1 MSFSVT
7 FSNKIKEGTFDCI
20 DDYSL
25 TTDISKYKTY
35 SDLCSLCFSNS
46 LFTIDSIQSS
56 IDKIKLAISCL
67 LSQPQSFNR
76 LTNISNFVFLKIV
89 FSQLSDL
96 TKIISTSNKGF
107 LFISEKES
115 VSFSRQDTKDLTNK
129 TSSTLKEKDISEI
142 ATPTFNRIKPSSIDD
157 SSNLFQYKLIS
168 DVNKVSVNNN
178 IKEDSL
184 SDSIKNDVCIK
195 DLLSAV
201 QELKE
206 KKMITLEERAILK
219 EKIIEKDEEF
229 LSFLGA
235 ESVREKDKNELIRQM
250 RRYLKGFN

>member
-7 FSNKIKEGTFDCI
+7 FSDKIKEGTFDCI

-107 LFISEKES
+107 LFISEKER
-115 VSFSRQDTKDLTNK
+115 VSFSRQDTKEKTNK
-129 TSSTLKEKDISEI
+129 TSSTLKEKEISEI

-157 SSNLFQYKLIS
+157 SSNLFEYKLIS
-168 DVNKVSVNNN
+168 DVNKVSVNKENVLVGEYISVDSKIYN
-178 IKEDSL
+178 RIFIKISNLDMEQSV
-184 SDSIKNDVCIK
+184 ITVTF
-195 DLLSAV
+195 
-201 QELKE
+201 ELPE
-206 KKMITLEERAILK
+206 TTILK
-219 EKIIEKDEEF
+219 RLWKGLIE
-229 LSFLGA
+229 
-235 ESVREKDKNELIRQM
+235 
-250 RRYLKGFN
+250 